1 MRLKEFILENKIKG
15 ADGKACW
22 DGYRYNGTT
31 NGKDSCVKVGENFN
45 GEYDDEAGMAHTN
58 LHTIARAA
66 QGLLDTID
74 DQENLPEWVQEKIA
88 KVEGMMVTAWNYLK
102 SQEEQGID
110 PRQEL
115 DELSPQTLASYVR
128 KSNADARDRLRQDPK
143 KQLNKAQKRAA
154 GMSQAIGKIR
164 ATMEP
169 STNQQGSLKE
179 FAPVGGD
186 DREPDEEEILKQ
198 LAAHWWLGTE
208 QQMAKAQKTLAAMGW
223 EIGQDESG
231 DDDAGVFVIRA
242 GDVNGDSYI
251 AFNHSDLELNE
262 DRLDE
267 LSFLGSQCTKDCSG
281 HRAGYDWYKRKGR
294 DPFSHSQSFNN
305 GAGLAKAGK

>member
-31 NGKDSCVKVGENFN
+31 DGTDSCVKVGENFN

-115 DELSPQTLASYVR
+115 DE
-128 KSNADARDRLRQDPK
+128 
-143 KQLNKAQKRAA
+143 
-154 GMSQAIGKIR
+154 
-164 ATMEP
+164 
-169 STNQQGSLKE
+169 
-179 FAPVGGD
+179 FAPAGRDGDGDSGRWYTDDELADIIGD
-186 DREPDEEEILKQ
+186 DWFEDFDVSNDGFNIDTRGEKAKQNLVGYANSWFDDKGYNVIVMGVDHNEVDHDLK
-198 LAAHWWLGTE
+198 W
-208 QQMAKAQKTLAAMGW
+208 
-223 EIGQDESG
+223 
-231 DDDAGVFVIRA
+231 
-242 GDVNGDSYI
+242 YI
-251 AFNHSDLELNE
+251 VGSFHNPGFADKDLN
-262 DRLDE
+262 E

-281 HRAGYDWYKRKGR
+281 HRAGYNWYKQKGR
-294 DPFSHSQSFNN
+294 DPLSHSQSFNN

>member
-31 NGKDSCVKVGENFN
+31 DGKDSCVKVGENFN

-115 DELSPQTLASYVR
+115 DE
-128 KSNADARDRLRQDPK
+128 
-143 KQLNKAQKRAA
+143 
-154 GMSQAIGKIR
+154 
-164 ATMEP
+164 
-169 STNQQGSLKE
+169 
-179 FAPVGGD
+179 FAPAGRDGDGDSGRWYTDDELADIIGD
-186 DREPDEEEILKQ
+186 DWFEDFDVSNDGFNIDTRGEKAKQNLVGYANSWFDDKGYNVIVMGVDHNEVDHDLK
-198 LAAHWWLGTE
+198 W
-208 QQMAKAQKTLAAMGW
+208 
-223 EIGQDESG
+223 
-231 DDDAGVFVIRA
+231 
-242 GDVNGDSYI
+242 YI
-251 AFNHSDLELNE
+251 VGSFHNPGFADKDLN
-262 DRLDE
+262 E

-281 HRAGYDWYKRKGR
+281 HRAGYNWYKQKGR
-294 DPFSHSQSFNN
+294 DPLSHSQSFNN

>member
-31 NGKDSCVKVGENFN
+31 DGKDSCVKVGENFN

-88 KVEGMMVTAWNYLK
+88 KVEGMMVSAWNYLK

-115 DELSPQTLASYVR
+115 DE
-128 KSNADARDRLRQDPK
+128 
-143 KQLNKAQKRAA
+143 
-154 GMSQAIGKIR
+154 
-164 ATMEP
+164 
-169 STNQQGSLKE
+169 
-179 FAPVGGD
+179 FAPAGRDGDGDSGRWYTDDELADIIGD
-186 DREPDEEEILKQ
+186 DWFEDFDVSNDGFNIDTRGEKAKQNLVSYANSWFDDKGYNVNVMGVEHNDVDHDLK
-198 LAAHWWLGTE
+198 W
-208 QQMAKAQKTLAAMGW
+208 
-223 EIGQDESG
+223 
-231 DDDAGVFVIRA
+231 
-242 GDVNGDSYI
+242 YI
-251 AFNHSDLELNE
+251 VGSFHNPRFADKDLN
-262 DRLDE
+262 E

-281 HRAGYDWYKRKGR
+281 HRAGYNWYKQKGR
-294 DPFSHSQSFNN
+294 DPLSHSQSFNN